1 MELHKRRN
9 ADKQMQVVKLE
20 MRENLEDKE
29 IGRKRNRRDET

>member
-29 IGRKRNRRDET
+29 IGRKRNRRHET